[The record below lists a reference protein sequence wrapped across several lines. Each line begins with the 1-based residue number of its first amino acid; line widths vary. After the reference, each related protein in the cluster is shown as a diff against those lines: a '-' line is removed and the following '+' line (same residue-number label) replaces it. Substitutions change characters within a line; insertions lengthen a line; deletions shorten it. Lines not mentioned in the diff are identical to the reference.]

1 VSEHRF
7 LLVGGHPV
15 LDFVNT
21 IHDWTVP
28 EPRDYLATVDDA
40 LRFGAV
46 TNLLSTFEARRLR
59 AEAGSSELRR
69 LRELRARLERIFR
82 SLSVARA
89 PLAEDLAAL
98 ARDAADAAR
107 ATTLHPAHDR
117 IERSI
122 DPAAAGS
129 AILRWRIAEGAIA
142 LLTSDTLRR
151 LKTCPACGWFFLDS
165 SKNSSRRWCSM
176 ATCGSTS
183 KAHRYYWRTKTKG
196 HVRRRPASQR
206 GGLDTTSN

>member
-1 VSEHRF
+1 M
-7 LLVGGHPV
+7 LVGGHPV

-28 EPRDYLATVDDA
+28 EPRDYIATVDDA
-40 LRFGAV
+40 LRFGGV
-46 TNLLSTFEARRLR
+46 TSLLSMFEARRLR
-59 AEAGSSELRR
+59 AEVGSAELRR

-82 SLSVARA
+82 SLVIARA

-98 ARDAADAAR
+98 AREAADAAR
-107 ATTLHPAHDR
+107 ATTLRAAPDR

-122 DPAAAGS
+122 DPASAGG
-129 AILRWRIAEGAIA
+129 AVLRWRIAEGAIA
-142 LLTSDTLRR
+142 LMTSEMLRR
-151 LKTCPACGWFFLDS
+151 LKTCPSCGWFFLDT

-183 KAHRYYWRTKTKG
+183 KSHRYYWRTKAQTR
-196 HVRRRPASQR
+196 VRQR
-206 GGLDTTSN
+206 SAGSRGALDTASN